1 MVFLFSY
8 FSFFFVLLP
17 AFSFFPGLT
26 IFADSFLFIDGFFDA
41 GMLQA
46 ALKARGEDHGR
57 PSETITGRREIG
69 RRLTLA
75 EY

>member
-1 MVFLFSY
+1 MFFTLWFGHLLIRHFFL
-8 FSFFFVLLP
+8 
-17 AFSFFPGLT
+17 
-26 IFADSFLFIDGFFDA
+26 DGFFDA

-46 ALKARGEDHGR
+46 ALKARGEDAGR
-57 PSETITGRREIG
+57 PSETIVERRAIG

>member
-1 MVFLFSY
+1 LLIHLFS
-8 FSFFFVLLP
+8 
-17 AFSFFPGLT
+17 
-26 IFADSFLFIDGFFDA
+26 IDGFFDA

-46 ALKARGEDHGR
+46 ALKARGEDVER
-57 PSETITGRREIG
+57 SIEVAAARRAIG